1 MSKEILIF
9 GHKNPDTDS
18 ICSAIAFSELKNKTG
33 GSTIPIRLGEI
44 SKETEFVLNYF
55 KTEAPKLQINVS
67 GAEVMLVDHN
77 ERTQTADGIEEAR
90 ILELVDHHRISN
102 FHTDEPLRV
111 RMEPVGCTSTILYGL
126 YKEASIVPEKN
137 TAGLMLSAIISDTL
151 LFKSPTCT
159 EIDVKAAKELADLA
173 EVDLEKY
180 GLEMLIAGTNLDD
193 KTEEELLNMDMKI
206 FEIDDMKFGIAQVST
221 IDTDK
226 VLLKKEKF
234 EKAISELS
242 VKEGLVLFM
251 FVITDI
257 LNNNS
262 VSIIMGD
269 KTDIAEK
276 AFEQKANN
284 GLLTLKGVVSRKKQI
299 IPPLTKAAQA

>member
-1 MSKEILIF
+1 M
-9 GHKNPDTDS
+9 
-18 ICSAIAFSELKNKTG
+18 
-33 GSTIPIRLGEI
+33 
-44 SKETEFVLNYF
+44 
-55 KTEAPKLQINVS
+55 
-67 GAEVMLVDHN
+67 DHN
-77 ERTQTADGIEEAR
+77 ERRQTADGIEEAK

-102 FHTDEPLRV
+102 FHTDEPLKV

-126 YKEASIVPEKN
+126 YKEASIIPEKKV
-137 TAGLMLSAIISDTL
+137 AGLMLSAIVSDTL

-159 EIDVKAAKELADLA
+159 EIDIKAAKELADIA
-173 EVDLEKY
+173 EVNLEKY

-206 FEIDDMKFGIAQVST
+206 FEIDDMKMGIAQVST
-221 IDTDK
+221 IDIDK

-234 EKAISELS
+234 EKAIDELS

-284 GLLTLKGVVSRKKQI
+284 RLLTLKGVVSRKKQI

>member
-33 GSTIPIRLGEI
+33 ENTIPIRLGEI

-55 KTEAPKLQINVS
+55 NVEAPKLQTNVS
-67 GAEVMLVDHN
+67 GEEVILVDHN
-77 ERTQTADGIEEAR
+77 ERTQTADGIEEAK

-102 FHTDEPLRV
+102 FHTDEPLKV

-126 YKEASIVPEKN
+126 YKEASIIPEKKV
-137 TAGLMLSAIISDTL
+137 AGLMLSAIVSDTL

-159 EIDVKAAKELADLA
+159 EIDIKAAKELADIA
-173 EVDLEKY
+173 EVNLEKY

-206 FEIDDMKFGIAQVST
+206 ASYFIRGNFLYIQVNFKLAYFYT
-221 IDTDK
+221 QNR
-226 VLLKKEKF
+226 KE
-234 EKAISELS
+234 
-242 VKEGLVLFM
+242 
-251 FVITDI
+251 
-257 LNNNS
+257 
-262 VSIIMGD
+262 
-269 KTDIAEK
+269 
-276 AFEQKANN
+276 EQKLERKSNRHRHAERRCRQNN
-284 GLLTLKGVVSRKKQI
+284 DLCQLRHRACTGGKKGFNRG
-299 IPPLTKAAQA
+299 